1 MKANATE
8 FAVLKSAI
16 DTFGEDNQINMLFEE
31 CAELTDALC
40 KFRRGRCTE
49 ENVIT
54 EIADVLIMA
63 EQMAIIFGED
73 AVEKEKRRK
82 LNRLQERIENYGL
95 QERI

>member
-1 MKANATE
+1 MKTNATE

-16 DTFGEDNQINMLFEE
+16 ETFGVGSQINMLIEE

-49 ENVIT
+49 EDVIT

-73 AVEKEKRRK
+73 AVEREKRRK
-82 LNRLQERIENYGL
+82 LNRLQERIEKYGL
-95 QERI
+95 QKKD